1 MPLPVPGPSW
11 TLFPNGL
18 LAFIRPAQGDKPER
32 LLLSRVDFCTTK
44 GCMCRDVG
52 LRSLEYDVAAF
63 RAAPPEDL
71 ATRLARGSALES
83 RIDLDFGTVSP
94 DDFEGRVALTA
105 EWLSFLRDEVDGQLL
120 DTLHG
125 KWLEAKGAQQ
135 RPPDFTAHDSE
146 PGLFIGWQRSQPQLR
161 DDSFLVDGRSFVADE
176 LYCLAPGC
184 DCDQAVV
191 DFIELLSGD
200 DVEPIGGIRVR
211 VTDAHVLHPD
221 VEPGNELL
229 VERLWSAYQQRHRG
243 LAHLVR
249 HQRFLLDA
257 RRADRAARA
266 SPRKARAARNE
277 PCPCGSGQKYKRCC
291 MERDLAA
298 SSQR

>member
-1 MPLPVPGPSW
+1 MPLPAPGPSW

-18 LAFIRPAQGDKPER
+18 LAFIRAAQGDKPER

-44 GCMCRDVG
+44 DCMCRDVG
-52 LRSLEYDVAAF
+52 LRSVEYDVAAF

-71 ATRLARGSALES
+71 AVRLASGSALEC

-94 DDFEGRVALTA
+94 DDFEGRLPLTA
-105 EWLSFLRDEVDGQLL
+105 EWISFLGDEVDGQLL

-125 KWLEAKGAQQ
+125 KWLEAKGVQQ
-135 RPPDFTAHDSE
+135 SRPDFTALDSE
-146 PGLFIGWQRSQPQLR
+146 PGLLIGWQGSQPQLR
-161 DDSFLVDGRSFVADE
+161 DDSFLVDERTFLADE

-191 DFIELLSGD
+191 DFVELLSDG
-200 DVEPIGGIRVR
+200 EIKPIGGVRLR
-211 VTDAHVLHPD
+211 VTDAHVLHPE
-221 VEPGNELL
+221 VEPGNEAL
-229 VERLWSAYQQRHRG
+229 VDKLWAIYRKRHRDPERLRG
-243 LAHLVR
+243 
-249 HQRFLLDA
+249 HQRVLLEA
-257 RRADRAARA
+257 RQHERA
-266 SPRKARAARNE
+266 SRVVPKKARAARNE

-291 MERDLAA
+291 MEGDLAS